1 MSDNYETFKNVEQSD
16 VEQSG
21 DKELWGNAEPPKPS
35 TPWSWRLAG
44 ILLLVL
50 LILRVLLIL
59 WSGSGPTELIAN
71 WRILLDV
78 VLGVGLIAGAAWAR
92 TWALWRAVIYIGL
105 AFLAAYQ
112 DANYLDVVLQISVG
126 ISLFLLLWK
135 EPGQLRTLAGVLVFV
150 MGVFGVMVLA
160 LGSTIVGSLNDWN
173 HVEALIE
180 AEEYGEAE
188 TLVRQMIVD
197 DPEYDMAHNYL
208 GIIYSAQDLSEQAIE
223 QFNKAI
229 ELDPNYPVYYYNRA
243 DERIYLGDYD
253 AAIDDIQMVKLLTD
267 DGYEVDMLY
276 THLYLVQSDFIKANE
291 ALQRA
296 EQKGAPEEEIIYL
309 RVYIDLID
317 QSEDSESELESLNDG
332 A

>member
-1 MSDNYETFKNVEQSD
+1 MSSWVLVSSP
-16 VEQSG
+16 VQSG
-21 DKELWGNAEPPKPS
+21 QGH
-35 TPWSWRLAG
+35 
-44 ILLLVL
+44 
-50 LILRVLLIL
+50 
-59 WSGSGPTELIAN
+59 
-71 WRILLDV
+71 
-78 VLGVGLIAGAAWAR
+78 GLFGA
-92 TWALWRAVIYIGL
+92 AVIYIGL

-150 MGVFGVMVLA
+150 MGVFGVMVFA

-173 HVEALIE
+173 NIEALIE
-180 AEEYGEAE
+180 AEEYDEAE

-208 GIIYSAQDLSEQAIE
+208 GIIYSAQEWSEQAIE

-253 AAIDDIQMVKLLTD
+253 AAIDDIQMVELLTD
-267 DGYEVDMLY
+267 DGYEVDLLY
-276 THLYLVQSDFIKANE
+276 THLYLVQSDLIKANE

-317 QSEDSESELESLNDG
+317 QSEDSENELESLNDG